1 MPARRLLIASNN
13 LDKVDELRRLL
24 GECGWQIVA
33 PSELGLRV
41 DAEETG
47 ATYAENAR
55 IKAEAFVRASG
66 LPSLADDSGLE
77 VDALSGEPGALHHL
91 NGWDGRDQAERIQIL
106 LAAMQAVPEGKRAA
120 RFRAVIVVAM
130 PDGGELLE
138 EGVLEGEIALAPSG
152 DLGFGYDPVMFVPEL
167 GKTVAELSVEE
178 KKAISHRGR
187 AAANMAEKLR
197 DLTT

>member
-24 GECGWQIVA
+24 GDCGWQIVA

-41 DAEETG
+41 DANETG
-47 ATYAENAR
+47 GTYAENAR
-55 IKAEAFVRASG
+55 IKAEAFMRASG

-106 LAAMQAVPEGKRAA
+106 LEAMRDVPEGRRTA

-130 PDGGELLE
+130 PDGEELLE
-138 EGVLEGEIALAPSG
+138 EGVLEGEITRTPSG
-152 DLGFGYDPVMFVPEL
+152 ESGFGYDPVMFVPEV

-178 KKAISHRGR
+178 KNAISHRGR
-187 AAANMAEKLR
+187 AAVQMAQRLR
-197 DLTT
+197 EML